1 MMLGCDKRYRVYVVR
16 RRVRIGDREVKG
28 RQSMYLQY
36 RGVAVG
42 VGVAVAVGVE
52 GLDLGR

>member
-1 MMLGCDKRYRVYVVR
+1 VVR
-16 RRVRIGDREVKG
+16 RRVRIDDREVKG
-28 RQSMYLQY
+28 RESMYLQY

-42 VGVAVAVGVE
+42 VE